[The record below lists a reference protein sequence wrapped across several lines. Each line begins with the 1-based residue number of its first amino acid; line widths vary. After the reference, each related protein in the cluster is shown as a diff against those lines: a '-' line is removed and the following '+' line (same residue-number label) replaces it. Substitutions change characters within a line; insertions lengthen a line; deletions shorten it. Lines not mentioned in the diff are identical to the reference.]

1 MISNEWQAR
10 SDYRYFY
17 TIPTRWSDNDQ
28 FGHLNNV
35 SYHRLFEAII
45 VQYLTDAGL
54 NFMEDPVVPFAAETM
69 CQFRRAVSFP
79 DTLELGLRIIKL
91 GSSSVVYGLA
101 IFRQDEDEASA
112 MGHWVHV
119 YVDRTGEKPV
129 AIPEKL
135 RQVMVRDL

>member
-1 MISNEWQAR
+1 MISNEWLNR
-10 SDYRYFY
+10 GDYRYFY

-69 CQFRRAVSFP
+69 CRFRRAVSFP

-101 IFRQDEDEASA
+101 IFRQGEEVASA
-112 MGHWVHV
+112 LGHWVHV
-119 YVDRTGEKPV
+119 YVNRASEKP
-129 AIPEKL
+129 ADIPSTV
-135 RQVMVRDL
+135 RQVMEDDL